1 MNKPVAAS
9 TFYQNEYS
17 KLTSSVKLETKIR
30 SFKAM
35 LKNKLKPRLS
45 SNKKTKLNKKQ
56 KSVCQTCLSF
66 SQNIDKSETKIEMGN
81 VVVAAICKLMN
92 KSLGWLRNNQTQ
104 KQHMA
109 KSKLAQGEETCE
121 ASYLSIIINDTQCS
135 YESMNDDSFVQ
146 DDLLSRYSNCLVS
159 TPKKAAGFYSPSFN
173 NKNQLNNL
181 GTISYINQLPL
192 IFTNSP
198 SMSSSLNQSKLN
210 MQLHSTPTSE
220 ERKKEMCSPIFLPIE
235 QNSLSSSIPT
245 TSSSA
250 SLISGHHRF
259 GLTSSPMSTHD
270 SIEDKYTNSFSNM
283 ETYRQVYLE
292 NQIKPV
298 EVSHVFDSLGLKE
311 QLLLSHLNHIKNNV
325 KVSVELGH
333 LKPIKRQ
340 FVVENQL
347 TMSNKKR
354 RLQTIFQSKIQRQI
368 KEIKN
373 WRIGF
378 KNKLE
383 LSNVMNSSVNTSSQ
397 SSCSNSSDSCN
408 SINSHVKC
416 CNNYQCY
423 SCNQQ
428 RIYF

>member
-9 TFYQNEYS
+9 TFYQTEYS

-30 SFKAM
+30 SFKTM

-45 SNKKTKLNKKQ
+45 SNKKAKLNKKQ

-66 SQNIDKSETKIEMGN
+66 SQNIEKSEAKIEMGN

-92 KSLGWLRNNQTQ
+92 KSLGWLRNNHTQ
-104 KQHMA
+104 KQHMT
-109 KSKLAQGEETCE
+109 KSKQALDEETCE

-135 YESMNDDSFVQ
+135 YESMNDDSFCQ
-146 DDLLSRYSNCLVS
+146 DDLQSRYSNCLVS
-159 TPKKAAGFYSPSFN
+159 TPKKATGFYSPSL
-173 NKNQLNNL
+173 NKLEKL
-181 GTISYINQLPL
+181 DTISFINQSPL
-192 IFTNSP
+192 ILTSAP

-210 MQLHSTPTSE
+210 MQLHSTPTLE
-220 ERKKEMCSPIFLPIE
+220 ELKNDLCSPIFLPVE
-235 QNSLSSSIPT
+235 QNSLLSSSIPT
-245 TSSSA
+245 TTSSA

-259 GLTSSPMSTHD
+259 GMTSSPMSTHD
-270 SIEDKYTNSFSNM
+270 SIEDKYANSFSNM
-283 ETYRQVYLE
+283 KTYRQVYLE
-292 NQIKPV
+292 NQIKPA
-298 EVSHVFDSLGLKE
+298 EVSHTFDSLGLKE
-311 QLLLSHLNHIKNNV
+311 QLLLSHLNHIKHNV
-325 KVSVELGH
+325 KVSVELGN

-340 FVVENQL
+340 LATTEDHL

-354 RLQTIFQSKIQRQI
+354 RLQTIFQSKIQRQL
-368 KEIKN
+368 KEIKS

-383 LSNVMNSSVNTSSQ
+383 LSDVRNSSGNSSSL

-408 SINSHVKC
+408 SINSHMKC